1 MALAFPAAVSGDAGA
16 PVGVVMSDFS
26 TTMMARS
33 KAVALANAGEM
44 TPEPMFLE
52 ADGNPSCDPSSLIE
66 RDGTPMLM
74 GTFAIIIVQQS
85 FRKFKPKLWF

>member
-1 MALAFPAAVSGDAGA
+1 MALAFPAATSSDAGN

-33 KAVALANAGEM
+33 KAVALAAAEEM

-52 ADGNPSCDPSSLIE
+52 ADGRPTCDPSALIE
-66 RDGTPMLM
+66 RNGTPMLM
-74 GTFAIIIVQQS
+74 GAFARSQG
-85 FRKFKPKLWF
+85 LY